1 MLGRAQLRC
10 SCLAHRPVVDRWR
23 ARLRRPVLIL
33 TGLVCIGISVYWVAV
48 NEFWWDRKTKD
59 HFECVLEIGA
69 VGDAACY
76 TCVPPRPPCQLG
88 CSVAAA
94 PPRERTVQRAGCE
107 YASAPGCRSPGGQGL
122 CRRRVPRP
130 HPRTRTRPQAGERF
144 VREGGGLRRQRRGV
158 SCGLRALGGPVY
170 GVSLPCDAP
179 APRAAPRVARQASRM
194 RMARVVSHI
203 CSSPPPHT
211 LLPRFPTLAG
221 ACPGVGSA
229 LSWVLTSLACAER
242 RRRRG

>member
-10 SCLAHRPVVDRWR
+10 SCLTHRPVVDRWR

-76 TCVPPRPPCQLG
+76 TYAPPRPLCQLG

-94 PPRERTVQRAGCE
+94 PPRERTV
-107 YASAPGCRSPGGQGL
+107 
-122 CRRRVPRP
+122 
-130 HPRTRTRPQAGERF
+130 
-144 VREGGGLRRQRRGV
+144 
-158 SCGLRALGGPVY
+158 
-170 GVSLPCDAP
+170 
-179 APRAAPRVARQASRM
+179 
-194 RMARVVSHI
+194 
-203 CSSPPPHT
+203 
-211 LLPRFPTLAG
+211 
-221 ACPGVGSA
+221 
-229 LSWVLTSLACAER
+229 
-242 RRRRG
+242 